1 MPLHNDT
8 NLYLVNSIEDVYRMR
23 QWLRESREVL
33 GFDTETSGLDA
44 FAPGAKLRMI
54 QIGDTRTGWAVPFE
68 RWGGAALECLDA
80 WSGEYAAHNLP
91 FDATWLK
98 VHAGWEVPYHRAHDT
113 AIMARIDRPNKSA
126 KLKVVTTELID
137 PSAADGEKALKA
149 AFKKYNW
156 WWDTIPLDFEDYWFY
171 AALDPVLAAHLF
183 AYFRTD
189 KKYPKVYDLEMA
201 VQRVT
206 WKMQHKGMRVDTD
219 YSQVKYNELTERV
232 ERNLDF
238 SQKEWGIELTS
249 NPQLAE
255 YLQSIGAKFE
265 RFGDSGVPSVDKE
278 ALGKLMLT
286 DNLKVKDAVKMV
298 LETRSAS
305 KLSSAYFDNFL
316 RMNNDGI
323 VHPNIQTLGARTGRM
338 SVTTPA
344 LQTIPRGDALVRDAF
359 IPVQEGEVILSCDY
373 SQVEMRLLAHFS
385 RDAKLQNAF
394 KEADAT
400 GGDFFVSLGREIY
413 SDPNFSKKDPRRG
426 LVKSTLY
433 GAAYGSGIDKMAS
446 TAGVPREQM
455 EQVSK
460 SVFAAFPGI
469 KSFMS
474 EIESI
479 GKKRERSEGQGY
491 ILTPSDRRLPCDEGK
506 VYALTN
512 YMLQGT
518 AAELM
523 KKAILRL
530 DAAGY
535 TEYMRMPIHDE
546 MVFSIP
552 EVGIEESKKEIEEL
566 MSYCNGEFGVDLPA
580 EPEGGF
586 DRWGSKYRKEGE
598 IFGYNAEEVS
608 LLQYTDA

>member
-1 MPLHNDT
+1 VPLHNDT
-8 NLYLVNSIEDVYRMR
+8 QLYLVNTIEDVYRMR
-23 QWLRESREVL
+23 EWLRESREVL

-44 FAPGAKLRMI
+44 FAPNAELRMI
-54 QIGDTRTGWAVPFE
+54 QIGDTRTGWAVPFQ

-80 WSGEYAAHNLP
+80 WGGEYAAHNLP

-113 AIMARIDRPNKSA
+113 HIMARIDRPNKLA
-126 KLKVVTTELID
+126 GLKEVTTELID
-137 PSAADGEKALKA
+137 STAADGEKALKA
-149 AFKKYNW
+149 AFKKNGW
-156 WWDTIPLDFEDYWFY
+156 DWDTVPIDFEDYWFY
-171 AALDPVLAAHLF
+171 AALDPILAAQLF
-183 AYFRTD
+183 SYFRTD
-189 KKYPKVYDLEMA
+189 KKYPEVYDLEMA

-206 WKMQHKGMRVDTD
+206 WRMQHRGMRVDID
-219 YSQVKYNELTERV
+219 YSQVKYNELTTLV
-232 ERNLDF
+232 DKNMDF
-238 SQKEWGIELTS
+238 AEKNWGIELTS

-255 YLQSIGAKFE
+255 YLQSIGAEFTKFGE
-265 RFGDSGVPSVDKE
+265 KSGVPSVDKE
-278 ALGKLMLT
+278 QMGRLLLSESPQIR
-286 DNLKVKDAVKMV
+286 DAVKMV

-305 KLSSAYFDNFL
+305 KLSSAYFGNFL
-316 RMNNDGI
+316 SMNNDGI
-323 VHPNIQTLGARTGRM
+323 VHPNIRTLGARTGRM

-359 IPVQEGEVILSCDY
+359 IPTNADEVIVSCDY

-385 RDAKLQNAF
+385 GDAKLQNAF

-400 GGDFFVSLGREIY
+400 GGDFFVTLGREIY
-413 SDPNFSKKDPRRG
+413 ADPNFSKKDPRRG

-433 GAAYGSGIDKMAS
+433 GAAYGSGIQKMAD
-446 TAGVPREQM
+446 TAGVTLEQM
-455 EQVSK
+455 TQVSQ
-460 SVFAAFPGI
+460 SVFKAFPGI
-469 KSFMS
+469 KSFMT
-474 EIESI
+474 EIEAI
-479 GKKRERSEGQGY
+479 GKARERSEGQGY

-535 TEYMRMPIHDE
+535 TPFMRMPIHDE
-546 MVFSIP
+546 MVFSLP
-552 EVGIEESKKEIEEL
+552 KAGHEEAMKEIEGL

-580 EPEGGF
+580 EPEGPLE
-586 DRWGSKYRKEGE
+586 RWGSKYRKEGE
-598 IFGYNAEEVS
+598 VFGYDSDS
-608 LLQYTDA
+608 LIAAA

>member
-8 NLYLVNSIEDVYRMR
+8 QLYNVNTIEDVYRMR

-44 FAPGAKLRMI
+44 FAPNAELRMI
-54 QIGDTRTGWAVPFE
+54 QIGDTRTGWAVPFK

-80 WSGEYAAHNLP
+80 WGGEYAAHNLP

-98 VHAGWEVPYHRAHDT
+98 IHAGWEVPYHRAHDT
-113 AIMARIDRPNKSA
+113 AIMARIDRPNRPA
-126 KLKVVTTELID
+126 GLKETVSELID
-137 PSAADGEKALKA
+137 STAADGEKALKA
-149 AFKKYNW
+149 SFKKYKW
-156 WWDTIPLDFEDYWFY
+156 DWDTVPLDFEDYWFY
-171 AALDPVLAAHLF
+171 AALDPILAAQLF
-183 AYFRTD
+183 AHFRTD
-189 KKYPKVYDLEMA
+189 KKYPEVYDLEMA
-201 VQRVT
+201 VQRIT
-206 WKMQHKGMRVDTD
+206 WQMQHKGMRVDTD
-219 YSQVKYNELTERV
+219 YSQVKFNELTALV
-232 ERNLDF
+232 ERNMERGE
-238 SQKEWGIELTS
+238 KEWGIELTS

-255 YLQSIGAKFE
+255 YLQSIGGVFTKFGE
-265 RFGDSGVPSVDKE
+265 KSGVPSVDKE
-278 ALGKLMLT
+278 QLGKLLIT
-286 DNLKVKDAVKMV
+286 GDPRVKEVVTTV

-305 KLSSAYFDNFL
+305 KLTSAYFGNFL
-316 RMNNDGI
+316 TMNNDGI
-323 VHPNIQTLGARTGRM
+323 VHPNIRTLGARTGRM

-359 IPVQEGEVILSCDY
+359 IPTNEGEQIVSCDY

-385 RDAKLQNAF
+385 RDAKLQAAF
-394 KEADAT
+394 KEADTT
-400 GGDFFVSLGREIY
+400 GGDFFVTLGREIY

-433 GAAYGSGIDKMAS
+433 GAAYGSGIDKMAT
-446 TAGVPREQM
+446 TAGVTNEQM
-455 EQVSK
+455 EAVSK
-460 SVFAAFPGI
+460 SVFAAYPGI
-469 KSFMS
+469 KSFMK
-474 EIESI
+474 EIEAM
-479 GKKRERSEGQGY
+479 GKARERSEGQGY

-535 TEYMRMPIHDE
+535 TPYMRMPIHDE
-546 MVFSIP
+546 MVFSLP
-552 EVGIEESKKEIEEL
+552 LAGHEEAMKDIEQL

-580 EPEGGF
+580 EPEGPLE
-586 DRWGSKYRKEGE
+586 RWGSKYRKEGE
-598 IFGYNAEEVS
+598 IFGYDADS
-608 LLQYTDA
+608 LLAAA

>member
-1 MPLHNDT
+1 VPLHNDT
-8 NLYLVNSIEDVYRMR
+8 QLYNVNTIEDVYRMR

-44 FAPGAKLRMI
+44 FAPGAELRSI
-54 QIGDTRTGWAVPFE
+54 QIGDTRTGWFVPFQ

-80 WSGEYAAHNLP
+80 WGGEYAAHNLP

-98 VHAGWEVPYHRAHDT
+98 VHAGWEVPWERAHDT
-113 AIMARIDRPNKSA
+113 EIMARIDRPNKA
-126 KLKVVTTELID
+126 AGLKVVTTELID
-137 PSAADGEKALKA
+137 SSAADGEKALKA
-149 AFKKYNW
+149 AFKKNG
-156 WWDTIPLDFEDYWFY
+156 WDWHNVPLDFEDYWFY
-171 AALDPVLAAHLF
+171 GALDPVLAAHLF

-189 KKYPKVYDLEMA
+189 KKYPKVYDMEMA
-201 VQRVT
+201 VQRVC
-206 WKMQHKGMRVDTD
+206 WRMQHKGMRVDTD
-219 YSQVKYNELTERV
+219 YSQVKYNELTTLV
-232 ERNLDF
+232 EKNTDRAE
-238 SQKEWGIELTS
+238 KEWGIEISS

-255 YLQSIGAKFE
+255 YLQSLGAEFTKFGE
-265 RFGDSGVPSVDKE
+265 KSGVPSVDKE
-278 ALGKLMLT
+278 QMGKLLLSG
-286 DNLKVKDAVKMV
+286 DPRIKEAVTMV

-305 KLSSAYFDNFL
+305 KLSSAYFGNFL
-316 RMNNDGI
+316 SMNNDGI
-323 VHPNIQTLGARTGRM
+323 VHPNIRTLGARTGRM

-359 IPVQEGEVILSCDY
+359 IPTNPDERIVSCDY

-385 RDAKLQNAF
+385 RDPKLQNAF
-394 KEADAT
+394 KEADLT
-400 GGDFFVSLGREIY
+400 GGDFFVTLGKEIY
-413 SDPNFSKKDPRRG
+413 ADPNFSKKDQRRG

-433 GAAYGSGIDKMAS
+433 GAAYGSGIDKMAA
-446 TAGVPREQM
+446 TAGVTYEQM
-455 EQVSK
+455 EQVSQ
-460 SVFAAFPGI
+460 SVFKAYPGI
-469 KSFMS
+469 KSFMT
-474 EIESI
+474 EIEAM
-479 GKKRERSEGQGY
+479 GKARERSEGQGY

-546 MVFSIP
+546 MVFSLP
-552 EVGIEESKKEIEEL
+552 VAGHQEAMKDIEEL

-580 EPEGGF
+580 EPEGPLE
-586 DRWGSKYRKEGE
+586 RWGSKYRKEGE
-598 IFGYNAEEVS
+598 IFGYDSDS
-608 LLQYTDA
+608 LLAAA

>member
-1 MPLHNDT
+1 VPLHNDT
-8 NLYLVNSIEDVYRMR
+8 NLYLVNTIDDVYRMR

-44 FAPGAKLRMI
+44 FAPNAELRMI
-54 QIGDTRTGWAVPFE
+54 QIGDTRTGWAVPFK

-80 WSGEYAAHNLP
+80 WTGEYAAHNLP

-98 VHAGWEVPYHRAHDT
+98 VHADWEVPYHRAHDT
-113 AIMARIDRPNKSA
+113 AIMSRIDRPNKNA
-126 KLKVVTTELID
+126 GLKEVTTELID

-156 WWDTIPLDFEDYWFY
+156 DWDTVPIDFEDYWFY
-171 AALDPVLAAHLF
+171 GALDPVLAAHLF

-189 KKYPKVYDLEMA
+189 KKYPKVYDLEMS
-201 VQRVT
+201 VQRIC
-206 WKMQHKGMRVDTD
+206 WQMQHRGMRIDTD
-219 YSQVKYNELTERV
+219 YSQVKYNELTALV
-232 ERNLDF
+232 EKNLEF
-238 SQKEWGIELTS
+238 TEKEWGIELTS

-255 YLQSIGAKFE
+255 YLQSIGAEFEKFGE
-265 RFGDSGVPSVDKE
+265 KSGVPSVDKE
-278 ALGKLMLT
+278 VMGKLLLS
-286 DNLKVKDAVKMV
+286 DNLKIRDAAKLV
-298 LETRSAS
+298 LETKSAS
-305 KLSSAYFDNFL
+305 KLSSAYFGNFL
-316 RMNNDGI
+316 SMNVDGI
-323 VHPNIQTLGARTGRM
+323 VHPNIRTLGARTGRM

-359 IPVQEGEVILSCDY
+359 IPTNEDERIVSCDY

-385 RDAKLQNAF
+385 GDAKLQNAF

-400 GGDFFVSLGREIY
+400 GGDFFVTLGREIY
-413 SDPNFSKKDPRRG
+413 ADPTFSKKDARRG

-433 GAAYGSGIDKMAS
+433 GAAYGSGLEKMAT
-446 TAGVPREQM
+446 TAGVTYGQM

-474 EIESI
+474 EIEAV

-535 TEYMRMPIHDE
+535 TEYLRMPIHDE
-546 MVFSIP
+546 MIFSLP
-552 EVGIEESKKEIEEL
+552 LAGHEEAMKDIEEL

-580 EPEGGF
+580 EPEGPLS
-586 DRWGSKYRKEGE
+586 RWGEKYRKEGE
-598 IFGYNAEEVS
+598 IFGYDADS
-608 LLQYTDA
+608 LLAAA

>member
-8 NLYLVNSIEDVYRMR
+8 QLYLVNTIDDVYRMR

-44 FAPGAKLRMI
+44 FAPNAELRMI
-54 QIGDTRTGWAVPFE
+54 QIGDTRTGWAVPFQ

-113 AIMARIDRPNKSA
+113 AIMARIDRPNKPA
-126 KLKVVTTELID
+126 GLKEATTELID
-137 PSAADGEKALKA
+137 SSAADGEKALKA

-156 WWDTIPLDFEDYWFY
+156 DWDTVPIDFEDYWFY
-171 AALDPVLAAHLF
+171 GALDPVLAAHLF
-183 AYFRTD
+183 SYFRTD

-201 VQRVT
+201 VQRVC

-219 YSQVKYNELTERV
+219 YSQVKFNELNTLV
-232 ERNLDF
+232 EKNLEF

-249 NPQLAE
+249 NPQLAD
-255 YLQSIGAKFE
+255 YLQSIGAEFTKFGE
-265 RFGDSGVPSVDKE
+265 KSGVPSVDKE
-278 ALGKLMLT
+278 VMGKLLLS
-286 DNLKVKDAVKMV
+286 DDFRIRDAAKLV
-298 LETRSAS
+298 LETKSAS
-305 KLSSAYFDNFL
+305 KLCSAYFGNFL
-316 RMNNDGI
+316 DMNVDGI
-323 VHPNIQTLGARTGRM
+323 VHPNIRTLGARTGRM

-359 IPVQEGEVILSCDY
+359 IPTNPDERIVSCDY

-400 GGDFFVSLGREIY
+400 GGDFFVTLGREIY
-413 SDPNFSKKDPRRG
+413 NDPSFSKKDGRRG

-446 TAGVPREQM
+446 TAGVTYAQM

-460 SVFAAFPGI
+460 SVFAAYPGI

-474 EIESI
+474 EIESM
-479 GKKRERSEGQGY
+479 GKARERSEGQGY
-491 ILTPSDRRLPCDEGK
+491 ILTPSDRRLPCDDGK

-535 TEYMRMPIHDE
+535 TEFMRMPIHDE
-546 MVFSIP
+546 MVFSLP
-552 EVGIEESKKEIEEL
+552 LAGHEEAMKDIEEL

-580 EPEGGF
+580 EPEGPLE
-586 DRWGSKYRKEGE
+586 RWGSKYRKEGE
-598 IFGYNAEEVS
+598 IFGYDSDS
-608 LLQYTDA
+608 LLAAA